1 MAEDSR
7 DWKCASAPRLVGALW
22 GALLLCAAAGA
33 AEATPEPRSALRR
46 PDTPGAVFVAG
57 HLSVGG
63 TLDHDFLR
71 AGGGASLIFRPNAA
85 ADLFSPLYDWNT
97 ALVLQGD
104 WRSISRDRRL
114 FGIAMLLRRYVR
126 DRRLEVAGSSP
137 FLGIGLG
144 GAEGTIPSADPA
156 AAGVRS
162 WLWLGEVGWES
173 SPNASSLFFAR
184 LQWHLWRRGE
194 LDYSGWSL
202 QFGAGVPIPW

>member
-1 MAEDSR
+1 MAGAFRDGKDSR
-7 DWKCASAPRLVGALW
+7 AAGLLCCA
-22 GALLLCAAAGA
+22 LLCAAMAGPAGA
-33 AEATPEPRSALRR
+33 RPEPRSALRR

-63 TLDHDFLR
+63 TLEHDFLR

-114 FGIAMLLRRYVR
+114 FGLAMLLRRYVR
-126 DRRLEVAGSSP
+126 DRRVEVVGSSP

-144 GAEGTIPSADPA
+144 GGEGTFPAADPA

-162 WLWLGEVGWES
+162 WLWLAEAGWET
-173 SPNASSLFFAR
+173 SPNATSLFFAR
-184 LQWHLWRRGE
+184 IQWHIWQRGP
-194 LDYSGWSL
+194 LDYTGWSL

>member
-1 MAEDSR
+1 MAEDCR
-7 DWKCASAPRLVGALW
+7 DWRGALAPRLAGALW
-22 GALLLCAAAGA
+22 GALLLCAVAGA
-33 AEATPEPRSALRR
+33 AGATPEPRSALRR
-46 PDTPGAVFVAG
+46 PDVPGAVFVAG

-126 DRRLEVAGSSP
+126 DRRVEVAGSSP
-137 FLGIGLG
+137 FLGIGMG
-144 GAEGTIPSADPA
+144 GGEGTIPSADPA

-162 WLWLGEVGWES
+162 WLWLAEAGWES
-173 SPNASSLFFAR
+173 SPDASSLFFAR
-184 LQWHLWRRGE
+184 IQWHIWQRGA

>member
-1 MAEDSR
+1 MDATAR
-7 DWKCASAPRLVGALW
+7 DRRRTSTPRLAGALW
-22 GALLLCAAAGA
+22 GAWLLSAAVAAAG
-33 AEATPEPRSALRR
+33 ATPEPRSALRR
-46 PDTPGAVFVAG
+46 PDTPGAIFVAG

-63 TLDHDFLR
+63 TLDYDFLR

-85 ADLFSPLYDWNT
+85 ADLFGPLYDWNT

-104 WRSISRDRRL
+104 WRSVSRDRRL
-114 FGIAMLLRRYVR
+114 FGLAALLRRYAR

-144 GAEGTIPSADPA
+144 GAEGTYPGGDPA
-156 AAGVRS
+156 ADKVRS
-162 WLWLGEVGWES
+162 WLWLAEAGWES
-173 SPNASSLFFAR
+173 SPDASSLFFAR
-184 LQWHLWRRGE
+184 LQWQLWRRGD

>member
-1 MAEDSR
+1 MAEDFR
-7 DWKCASAPRLVGALW
+7 NRKVALAPQLAGALW
-22 GALLLCAAAGA
+22 GALLLGAAAGA
-33 AEATPEPRSALRR
+33 TGATPEPRSALRR
-46 PDTPGAVFVAG
+46 PDTAGAVFVAG
-57 HLSVGG
+57 HLSAGG
-63 TLDHDFLR
+63 AFDHDFLR

-114 FGIAMLLRRYVR
+114 FGLAMLLRRYVR
-126 DRRLEVAGSSP
+126 DRRLEVVGASP
-137 FLGIGLG
+137 FLGFGLG
-144 GAEGTIPSADPA
+144 GAEGTFPSADPA

-162 WLWLGEVGWES
+162 WLWLAEAGWES
-173 SPNASSLFFAR
+173 NPDAASLFFAR
-184 LQWHLWRRGE
+184 LQWHLWRRGA

>member
-1 MAEDSR
+1 MAEDFR
-7 DWKCASAPRLVGALW
+7 NWKSAWAPRLVGALW
-22 GALLLCAAAGA
+22 GALLLGVAAAAAGA
-33 AEATPEPRSALRR
+33 SPEPRSALRR

-63 TLDHDFLR
+63 TLDQDFLR
-71 AGGGASLIFRPNAA
+71 PGGGASLIFRPNAA

-137 FLGIGLG
+137 FFGIGLG

-162 WLWLGEVGWES
+162 WIWLGEVGWES
-173 SPNASSLFFAR
+173 SPDASSLFFSR
-184 LQWHLWRRGE
+184 FQWHIWQRGD

-202 QFGAGVPIPW
+202 QLGAGVPIPW

>member
-1 MAEDSR
+1 MAGAGR
-7 DWKCASAPRLVGALW
+7 DRKGVRARRGVGLLVA
-22 GALLLCAAAGA
+22 AVLCATVAGPAA
-33 AEATPEPRSALRR
+33 ATPEPRSALRR

-114 FGIAMLLRRYVR
+114 FGLAMLLRRYVR
-126 DRRLEVAGSSP
+126 DRRVAVVGASP
-137 FLGIGLG
+137 FLGVGLG
-144 GAEGTIPSADPA
+144 GAEGTFPSADPA
-156 AAGVRS
+156 AAAVRS
-162 WLWLGEVGWES
+162 WLWLAEAGWES
-173 SPNASSLFFAR
+173 SPNATSLFFAR
-184 LQWHLWRRGE
+184 IQWHLWRRGA

>member
-1 MAEDSR
+1 MAEDFR
-7 DWKCASAPRLVGALW
+7 NWKNALAPRLAGALW
-22 GALLLCAAAGA
+22 GALLLGAAAGA
-33 AEATPEPRSALRR
+33 TGATPEPRSALRR

-63 TLDHDFLR
+63 TLEQDFLR

-144 GAEGTIPSADPA
+144 GAEGTMPSADPT

-162 WLWLGEVGWES
+162 WLWLAEAGWES
-173 SPNASSLFFAR
+173 SPDAASLFFAR
-184 LQWHLWRRGE
+184 LQWHLWQRGA